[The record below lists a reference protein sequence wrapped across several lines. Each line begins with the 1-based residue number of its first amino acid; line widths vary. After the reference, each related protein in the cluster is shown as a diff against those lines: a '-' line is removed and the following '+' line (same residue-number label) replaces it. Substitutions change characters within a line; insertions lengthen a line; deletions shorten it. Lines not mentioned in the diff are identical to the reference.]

1 MPELLEQD
9 KVDPFI
15 LPNGEKLSSLLYA
28 DDLIILSQTAS
39 GLQNCLQIL
48 SESCSKWGLNVNM
61 KKTKV
66 IIFQKKTRR
75 ATQFNFIYNNHPLE
89 IVTEY
94 TYLGMTIS
102 ASGSFQKAVETL
114 REKMKRA
121 LAAVRKQLVLSKLP
135 VNIANKIFES
145 FLPPILTYGSEVW
158 GAYEKNDYDSWDRTS
173 VEKGSTFV
181 FL

>member
-39 GLQNCLQIL
+39 DLQNGLQIL
-48 SESCSKWGLNVNM
+48 SEFCSKWGLSVNM
-61 KKTKV
+61 KKTEV
-66 IIFQKKTRR
+66 MIFQKNARQ
-75 ATQFNFIYNNHPLE
+75 AIQFNFIYNNHPLE

-102 ASGSFQKAVETL
+102 ASGSFQKGVETL
-114 REKMKRA
+114 REKMKKA
-121 LAAVRKQLVLSKLP
+121 LAAIRKQLGLSKLP
-135 VNIANKIFES
+135 VKIAIKIFES
-145 FLPPILTYGSEVW
+145 FLLPILTYGSEVW
-158 GAYEKNDYDSWDRTS
+158 GAYEKNDY
-173 VEKGSTFV
+173 
-181 FL
+181 